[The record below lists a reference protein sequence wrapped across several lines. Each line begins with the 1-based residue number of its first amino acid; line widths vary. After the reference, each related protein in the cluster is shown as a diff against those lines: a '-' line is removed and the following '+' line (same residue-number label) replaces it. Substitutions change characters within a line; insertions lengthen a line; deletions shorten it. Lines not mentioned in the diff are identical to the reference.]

1 MKPHEWVWPDF
12 FAVRTRQ
19 LTSQAADE
27 GAGSHDGNAERPAAL
42 GSRDE
47 PPKSNKKTDALI
59 AVLIAIIGGCFAGIV
74 RRTMEGV
81 SYYEAISTG
90 ALAALGLGGFIFVI
104 LTYIRS

>member
-1 MKPHEWVWPDF
+1 MREAMTATQNGP
-12 FAVRTRQ
+12 Q
-19 LTSQAADE
+19 LS
-27 GAGSHDGNAERPAAL
+27 